1 MMEGIEWNAFDLPN
15 IQLYSTKLKPEVMDY
30 LWDRIEQ
37 AKIADQNCNKHLAG
51 NITKSLTL
59 EDKSSTLG
67 DNYFLNAII
76 GPLTQ
81 EFRSSVMSADKRWEL
96 PLKNETQLG
105 LGLSW
110 WVNFQ
115 NQTEFNPS
123 HRHSGILSFVIFMK
137 IPTDWREQHE
147 LPFSSHSA
155 GPAASDFCFAY
166 SNILGETGEY
176 PIFLDK
182 DMQGTMIVFPST
194 LRHQVYPYYNC
205 DDERITIS
213 GNMLWDVL

>member
-1 MMEGIEWNAFDLPN
+1 MEGIEWSAFDLPN
-15 IQLYSTKLKPEVMDY
+15 IKLYSTKLEPEVMDY
-30 LWDRIEQ
+30 LWERVEQ
-37 AKIADQNCNKHLAG
+37 AKIDDQNCNKHLAG
-51 NITKSLTL
+51 NISKSLTL

-67 DNYFLNAII
+67 DNFFLNAVI

-81 EFRSSVMSADKRWEL
+81 EFHSSAMSTDKKWEI
-96 PLKNETQLG
+96 PLKNKTEMG

-147 LPFSSHSA
+147 LPISAHSA
-155 GPAASDFCFAY
+155 GPAASDFVFAY

-182 DMQGTMIVFPST
+182 DMQGNLIVFPST

>member
-1 MMEGIEWNAFDLPN
+1 MDGIEWNAFDLPN
-15 IQLYSTKLKPEVMDY
+15 IPIFTTDLTPEIMDY
-30 LWDRIEQ
+30 LWERIEQ
-37 AKIADQNCNKHLAG
+37 AKIDDQNCNKHLAG
-51 NITKSLTL
+51 NISKSLTL

-67 DNYFLNAII
+67 DNFFLNAVI

-81 EFRSSVMSADKRWEL
+81 EFHSSAMSTDKKWEI
-96 PLKNETQLG
+96 PLKNKTEMG

-147 LPFSSHSA
+147 LPISAHSA
-155 GPAASDFCFAY
+155 GPAASDFVFAY

-182 DMQGTMIVFPST
+182 DMQGTMLVFPST

-205 DDERITIS
+205 DDERVTIS

>member
-1 MMEGIEWNAFDLPN
+1 MEGIEWSAFDLPN
-15 IQLYSTKLKPEVMDY
+15 IKLYSTKLEPEVMDY
-30 LWDRIEQ
+30 LLERLEQ
-37 AKIADQNCNKHLAG
+37 AKIDDQNCNKHLAG
-51 NITKSLTL
+51 NISKSLTL

-67 DNYFLNAII
+67 DNFFLNAVI

-81 EFRSSVMSADKRWEL
+81 EFHSSAMSTDKKWEI
-96 PLKNETQLG
+96 PLKNKTEMG

-147 LPFSSHSA
+147 LPISAHSA
-155 GPAASDFCFAY
+155 GPAASDFVFAY
-166 SNILGETGEY
+166 SNILGEVGEY

>member
-1 MMEGIEWNAFDLPN
+1 MEGIEWSAFDLPN
-15 IQLYSTKLKPEVMDY
+15 IKLYSTKLEPEVMDY
-30 LWDRIEQ
+30 LLERLEQ
-37 AKIADQNCNKHLAG
+37 AKIDDQNCNKHLAG
-51 NITKSLTL
+51 NISKSLTL

-67 DNYFLNAII
+67 DNYFLNAVI

-81 EFRSSVMSADKRWEL
+81 EFNSTAASTDKKWQI
-96 PLKNETQLG
+96 PLKNKTELG

-137 IPTDWREQHE
+137 IPTDWRDQHE
-147 LPFSSHSA
+147 LPISAHSA
-155 GPAASDFCFAY
+155 GPAASDFVFAY
-166 SNILGETGEY
+166 SNILGEVGEY

>member
-1 MMEGIEWNAFDLPN
+1 MMEGIEWNAFELPN
-15 IQLYSTKLKPEVMDY
+15 IQLYSTQLKPEVMDY
-30 LWDRIEQ
+30 LWERVEQ
-37 AKIADQNCNKHLAG
+37 AKIDDQNCNKHLAG
-51 NITKSLTL
+51 NISKSLTL

-67 DNYFLNAII
+67 DNYFLNAVI

-81 EFRSSVMSADKRWEL
+81 EFHSSAMSTDKKWEI
-96 PLKNETQLG
+96 PLKNKTEMG

-137 IPTDWREQHE
+137 IPTDWRDQHE
-147 LPFSSHSA
+147 LPISAHSA
-155 GPAASDFCFAY
+155 GPAASDFVFAY

-182 DMQGTMIVFPST
+182 DIQGTMIVFPST

-213 GNMLWDVL
+213 GIMLWDVL